1 MSDEGTKLSAAEAAK
16 KAEEAIRNAEML
28 EKIARDA
35 ANAAAQA
42 REEAEQAKGLA
53 KEASKKT
60 KATKAAESVKK
71 AASLAQKDQSVDR
84 KFVLDY
90 LQKKAW
96 DLHKQLDNIHDI
108 RFEDDPPRVVMVV
121 VPGPEGV
128 EALSAPKLV
137 HNGVEIPVELEVK
150 KPASVMVGENVMDDA
165 QNAIITEDEKPAS
178 EDDEVFHRS
187 ITGQAAKTLGVK
199 EALGPHSMDQAAK
212 QREAYA
218 AWLKRHPGVKVHKG
232 SGND

>member
-53 KEASKKT
+53 KESSKKK
-60 KATKAAESVKK
+60 KAQKAVELVKK
-71 AASLAQKDQSVDR
+71 VADLAQKDQAVNK

-90 LQKKAW
+90 LQKNAW
-96 DLHKQLDNIHDI
+96 DLHKKLNNVHDI

-128 EALSAPKLV
+128 EGIEVPKLI
-137 HNGVEIPVELEVK
+137 HNGVEVPVELEAK
-150 KPASVMVGENVMDDA
+150 RPTSVMVGENITGD
-165 QNAIITEDEKPAS
+165 QENAIITEDEKS
-178 EDDEVFHRS
+178 KNDDDEVFHRS

-199 EALGPHSMDQAAK
+199 EALGPHSMDKAAK

-218 AWLKRHPGVKVHKG
+218 AWLKRHPSVKVHKG